1 MVSVFVVNAGRLSRI
16 LGSYTSA
23 LGLILGP
30 PEAWRRAE
38 GSGLAAQRPAL
49 RQSGP
54 EHKPG
59 GKRHNAALHEDLQQ
73 RLR

>member
-1 MVSVFVVNAGRLSRI
+1 MNAGRLSRI

-30 PEAWRRAE
+30 PEAWHRAE
-38 GSGLAAQRPAL
+38 GSGLAVQRPAL
-49 RQSGP
+49 HQSGP

-59 GKRHNAALHEDLQQ
+59 VKRHNAELHDNLQQ
-73 RLR
+73 KLR

>member
-1 MVSVFVVNAGRLSRI
+1 MVHLFGVLVGRLSRI

-30 PEAWRRAE
+30 PEAWGRAE

-49 RQSGP
+49 HQSGP
-54 EHKPG
+54 ERKPG
-59 GKRHNAALHEDLQQ
+59 GRRHNAALHEDLQQ
-73 RLR
+73 KLR